1 MGGNSNP
8 TKFAAELPL
17 LLVFVNQGRDLP
29 SNFNLNLDWIDRS
42 RLFKS
47 NEVIQSIE
55 YAMPIS
61 CHDGGLKFQKNYKEA
76 QTTFKSV
83 CEYFTKLGIKLPEI
97 FYWQATE
104 KDKDS
109 ADPTDISFVEHSY
122 AGISVKNEQ
131 APNLKNHGVGK
142 VLKDVVASP
151 RQRGQDYFDWISEST
166 LSSVLIKNV
175 VGKMLDNLSTNT
187 TWSDTGKYSI
197 LCETPDRFTIT
208 NNKKSKTFTRK
219 QLTEVSM
226 SKGWLRVF
234 GDWYQ
239 DKNKAQFMEER
250 KLVDSKIR
258 PILRS
263 VVKDKI
269 ITNPDYY
276 SSLGAFS
283 TSPYLFVTSDGKIYK
298 VPSFDNIID
307 ELVMEVQ
314 DESSESGM
322 FGAGIKF
329 VCSIRRKGHAHG
341 ATVDVHFR
349 YHQGTFAST
358 VVFMVQN
365 LQGKEQIW
373 TQII

>member
-1 MGGNSNP
+1 MGGKSDT

-17 LLVFVNQGRDLP
+17 LLAFVNQGQDLP
-29 SNFNLNLDWIDRS
+29 ANFNSNLSWIDRS
-42 RLFKS
+42 RLFNS
-47 NEVIQSIE
+47 HEVILSLE
-55 YAMPIS
+55 YAMPIA
-61 CHDGGLKFQKNYKEA
+61 CVDGGSKFRKNYREA
-76 QTTFKSV
+76 QTTFTKV
-83 CEYFTKLGIKLPEI
+83 CEYFTKLGIDLPTL

-109 ADPTDISFVEHSY
+109 ADPTDISFVEHVY
-122 AGISVKNEQ
+122 AGISVKNKQ

-142 VLKDVVASP
+142 VLKDTVPLP
-151 RQRGQDYFDWISEST
+151 RGRGQDYFDWISEST

-175 VGKMLDNLSTNT
+175 VNKMLDSLSTDT
-187 TWSDTGKYSI
+187 TWSDSGKYSI
-197 LCETPDRFTIT
+197 CAKTPDSFTIT
-208 NNKKSKTFTRK
+208 NNKKSRTFTRK
-219 QLTEVSM
+219 QLTEGTM

-239 DKNKAQFMEER
+239 DKNKSQFMAER

-283 TSPYLFVTSDGKIYK
+283 TSPYLFITSDGKIYE
-298 VPSFDNIID
+298 VPSFDKIIN
-307 ELVMEVQ
+307 ELLIEVQ
-314 DESSESGM
+314 DESTESGI

-329 VCSIRRKGHAHG
+329 VCSIKRKGNTHG

-365 LQGKEQIW
+365 LQSKEQIW
-373 TQII
+373 TPIC

>member
-1 MGGNSNP
+1 
-8 TKFAAELPL
+8 
-17 LLVFVNQGRDLP
+17 V
-29 SNFNLNLDWIDRS
+29 
-42 RLFKS
+42 
-47 NEVIQSIE
+47 
-55 YAMPIS
+55 
-61 CHDGGLKFQKNYKEA
+61 
-76 QTTFKSV
+76 TFKSV
-83 CEYFTKLGIKLPEI
+83 CEYFIKLGIELPKI

-109 ADPTDISFVEHSY
+109 TDPTDISFVGHSY

-142 VLKDVVASP
+142 VLKDVVSSP
-151 RQRGQDYFDWISEST
+151 RLRGQDYFDWISGST
-166 LSSVLIKNV
+166 LSSVLIKSIVN
-175 VGKMLDNLSTNT
+175 KMLNT
-187 TWSDTGKYSI
+187 LTIDTVWSDTGKYSI
-197 LCETPDRFTIT
+197 RCDTHDSFTII
-208 NNKKSKTFTRK
+208 NNKRSKTFTRK
-219 QLTEVSM
+219 QLTEISI

-239 DKNKAQFMEER
+239 DKNKSQFMEER

-263 VVKDKI
+263 VVTDKI

-283 TSPYLFVTSDGKIYK
+283 ISPYLFITSDGGIYE
-298 VPSFDNIID
+298 VPAFDNIVN
-307 ELVMEVQ
+307 ELLIEVQ
-314 DESSESGM
+314 DESTESGI

-329 VCSIRRKGHAHG
+329 VCSIKRKGHEHG

-365 LQGKEQIW
+365 LQNKEQIW
-373 TQII
+373 TRII

>member
-1 MGGNSNP
+1 MGGKSDT

-17 LLVFVNQGRDLP
+17 LLVFVNQGQDLP
-29 SNFNLNLDWIDRS
+29 ENFQSDLSWIDKS
-42 RLFKS
+42 RLS
-47 NEVIQSIE
+47 NCNSVIQGIE
-55 YAMPIS
+55 YALPIA
-61 CHDGGLKFQKNYKEA
+61 CIDGGLKFKKNYKEA
-76 QTTFKSV
+76 QITFKAV
-83 CEYFTKLGIKLPEI
+83 CEYFAKLGIVLPVL

-109 ADPTDISFVEHSY
+109 TDPTDISFVGHQY

-187 TWSDTGKYSI
+187 AWSDTGKYSI

-239 DKNKAQFMEER
+239 DKNKSQFMEER

-283 TSPYLFVTSDGKIYK
+283 TLPYLFVTSDGKIYE
-298 VPSFDNIID
+298 VPSFDNIIN

-329 VCSIRRKGHAHG
+329 VCSIRKKGHTHG

-365 LQGKEQIW
+365 LQNKEQIW
-373 TQII
+373 TQIV